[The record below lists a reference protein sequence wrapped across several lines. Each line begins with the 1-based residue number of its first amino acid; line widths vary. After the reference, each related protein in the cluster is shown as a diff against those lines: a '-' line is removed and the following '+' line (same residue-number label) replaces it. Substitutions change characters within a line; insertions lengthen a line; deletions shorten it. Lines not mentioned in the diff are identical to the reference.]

1 MSDKGG
7 WAALAARDEQGAEE
21 TPQGEFGRGWPVL
34 AAASVG
40 VGLGLSP
47 LPFYTIGV
55 FIPPLMREFA
65 PMGWAAGDI
74 LNALAIYTIGAFAAS
89 PFIGIMTERFGARRV
104 ALTSIITFSLAMM
117 ALSLN
122 TGSKSLYFF
131 LWIVLA
137 FAGAG
142 TLPITFTR
150 PVANWFQ
157 KNRGVALGIALIAT
171 GVFGALS
178 KFFAQFIV
186 ANEAFHFFAGSGWRS
201 AYVLL
206 GLLPLTIALP
216 LSWLSLRDVQD
227 LPARDAPILKWKLPI
242 LAISGVSTLIFL
254 SLVMQQVLPLVQA
267 NGLRLEYI
275 VAFAFGILAL
285 VPVGL
290 MLFLN
295 IETAPPKVS
304 QSGPIALPGETLAEA
319 LRTWRFWLLAVCFV
333 PISYAVGAIIPN
345 IERVLTSTGGIEMDE
360 AVGLATLTGLA
371 VLGGRIIGGIL
382 IDRFWAPM
390 IAFVFLASPAIAL
403 WLLAQPDLNAFT
415 ATIAILMIGFGAGV
429 EYDFMAYIVSKY
441 FGMKAFSAIYGAI
454 YGFFALGAGLGPTI
468 LTDIADGR
476 GIHVFGINTGL
487 FPGQD
492 WAFALTTAAVILVIS
507 TLPLLLLG
515 KYRYTD
521 DH

>member
-1 MSDKGG
+1 M
-7 WAALAARDEQGAEE
+7 A
-21 TPQGEFGRGWPVL
+21 TQGEFGRGWPVL
-34 AAASVG
+34 AAAAVG

-55 FIPPLMREFA
+55 FIPPLMQEFA
-65 PMGWAAGDI
+65 PLGWTAGDI
-74 LNALAIYTIGAFAAS
+74 LNALAIYTIGAFTAS
-89 PFIGIMTERFGARRV
+89 PIVGLLAERYGARKV
-104 ALTSIITFSLAMM
+104 AIVSIVTFSLAMM

-122 TGSKSLYFF
+122 TGSKGVYFF
-131 LWIVLA
+131 LWVILA

-157 KNRGVALGIALIAT
+157 ANRGVALGLALIAT
-171 GVFGALS
+171 GVFGALA

-186 ANEAFHFFAGSGWRS
+186 ANDAFHFVGGSGWRS

-216 LSWLSLRDVQD
+216 LSLLSLRDVND
-227 LPARDAPILKWKLPI
+227 ISAKEASVVRWKYPI
-242 LAISGVSTLIFL
+242 LAISLVSTLIFL
-254 SLVMQQVLPLVQA
+254 WFVMQQVIPLWQM
-267 NGLRLEYI
+267 NGPRLEYI
-275 VAFAFGILAL
+275 MAFGFAGLAL
-285 VPVGL
+285 IPVGL
-290 MLFLN
+290 MLALDIRMEPPVQN
-295 IETAPPKVS
+295 ETGS
-304 QSGPIALPGETLAEA
+304 IALPGQTLGQAVRE
-319 LRTWRFWLLAVCFV
+319 WRFWLLAACFV

-345 IERVLTSTGGIEMDE
+345 IERVLTASGGFEMNE

-403 WLLAQPDLNAFT
+403 WMLAQPDLSAGS

-429 EYDFMAYIVSKY
+429 EYDFMAYIISKY
-441 FGMKAFSAIYGAI
+441 FGMRSFSAIYGAI

-487 FPGQD
+487 LPGQD
-492 WAFALTTAAVILVIS
+492 WAFALTSAGIILVLS
-507 TLPLLLLG
+507 TVPLLFLG
-515 KYRYTD
+515 KYRYTGAE
-521 DH
+521 

>member
-1 MSDKGG
+1 MTDKGG
-7 WAALAARDEQGAEE
+7 WAALAEREKEGDAPDS
-21 TPQGEFGRGWPVL
+21 EFRRGWPVL

-55 FIPPLMREFA
+55 FIPPLMQEFA
-65 PMGWAAGDI
+65 PTGWSAGDI
-74 LNALAIYTIGAFAAS
+74 LNALAIYTIGAFSAS
-89 PFIGIMTERFGARRV
+89 PIIGIMTERFGARRV
-104 ALTSIITFSLAMM
+104 ALASIITFSLAMM
-117 ALSLN
+117 SLSLN

-186 ANEAFHFFAGSGWRS
+186 ANEAFHFFNGSGWRS

-216 LSWLSLRDVQD
+216 LSWLSLRDVGD
-227 LPARDAPILKWKLPI
+227 VPGRDAPVVKWKLPI

-267 NGLRLEYI
+267 NGLRLEYLM
-275 VAFAFGILAL
+275 AFAFAILAL
-285 VPVGL
+285 LPVSL
-290 MLFLN
+290 MVFLN
-295 IETAPPKVS
+295 IETLPPKVS
-304 QSGPIALPGETLAEA
+304 KSGPVVLPGQSLGEA
-319 LRTWRFWLLAVCFV
+319 LGTWRFWLLAVCFV

-345 IERVLTSTGGIEMDE
+345 IERVLTGSGGFTMDE

-382 IDRFWAPM
+382 IDRFWAPL
-390 IAFVFLASPAIAL
+390 IAFVFLASPALAL
-403 WLLAQPDLNAFT
+403 WLLAQPDLSAAS
-415 ATIAILMIGFGAGV
+415 ATVAILMIGFGAGV

-476 GIHVFGINTGL
+476 GIHVFGFNTGL
-487 FPGQD
+487 FPEQD

-507 TLPLLLLG
+507 TVPLLFLG

-521 DH
+521 GH

>member
-1 MSDKGG
+1 MAQDN
-7 WAALAARDEQGAEE
+7 
-21 TPQGEFGRGWPVL
+21 EFSRGWPVL

-55 FIPPLMREFA
+55 FIPPLMGEFA
-65 PMGWAAGDI
+65 PLGWTAGDI
-74 LNALAIYTIGAFAAS
+74 LNALALYTLGAFAAS
-89 PFIGIMTERFGARRV
+89 PIIGILAERFGARRV
-104 ALTSIITFSLAMM
+104 ALVSIVTFSLSMM

-122 TGSKSLYFF
+122 NGSKGMYYF
-131 LWIVLA
+131 LWIMLA
-137 FAGAG
+137 FGGAG

-171 GVFGALS
+171 GIFGALA
-178 KFFAQFIV
+178 KFFAQFVV
-186 ANEAFHFFAGSGWRS
+186 ANEAFHFMGGSGWRS

-216 LSWLSLRDVQD
+216 LAYLGLRDIND
-227 LPARDAPILKWKLPI
+227 LSAKDAPITKLKLPI
-242 LAISGVSTLIFL
+242 LGVSLVATLIFL
-254 SLVMQQVLPLVQA
+254 WMVMQQVIPLVGQ

-275 VAFAFGILAL
+275 MAFGFSALAL

-290 MLFLN
+290 MMVLD
-295 IETAPPKVS
+295 IQKEPPLAAA
-304 QSGPIALPGETLAEA
+304 SGPLELPGKSLKEA
-319 LRTWRFWLLAVCFV
+319 LSDWRFWLLAICFV

-345 IERVLTSTGGIEMDE
+345 IERVLTSSGGFEMNE

-371 VLGGRIIGGIL
+371 VLGGRIIGGVL

-390 IAFVFLASPAIAL
+390 IAFVFLASPAFAL
-403 WLLAQPDLNAFT
+403 WLLAQPELSAGS
-415 ATIAILMIGFGAGV
+415 ATVAILMIGFGAGV
-429 EYDFMAYIVSKY
+429 EYDFMAYIISKY

-476 GIHVFGINTGL
+476 GIHFFGINTGL

-492 WAFALTTAAVILVIS
+492 WAFALTSAAVILVVS

-515 KYRYTD
+515 KYRYKD
-521 DH
+521 LH

>member
-1 MSDKGG
+1 M
-7 WAALAARDEQGAEE
+7 GAE
-21 TPQGEFGRGWPVL
+21 GEFQRGWPVL

-65 PMGWAAGDI
+65 PMGWSAGDI
-74 LNALAIYTIGAFAAS
+74 LNALAIYTLGAFAAS
-89 PFIGIMTERFGARRV
+89 PLIGILAERYGARRV
-104 ALTSIITFSLAMM
+104 TLVSILTFSLAMM
-117 ALSLN
+117 ALALN
-122 TGSKSLYFF
+122 TGSKGLYFG
-131 LWIVLA
+131 LWVILA

-157 KNRGVALGIALIAT
+157 RNRGVALGIALIAT
-171 GVFGALS
+171 GVFGALA

-186 ANEAFHFFAGSGWRS
+186 ANEAFHFVAGSGWRS

-216 LSWLSLRDVQD
+216 LSWLSLRDIGD
-227 LPARDAPILKWKLPI
+227 LPAKDAPVVRWKLPI
-242 LAISGVSTLIFL
+242 LAVSAGSTVVFL
-254 SLVMQQVLPLVQA
+254 SVVMRQVIPLLEV
-267 NGLRLEYI
+267 NGPRLEYLM
-275 VAFAFGILAL
+275 AFGFSVLAL
-285 VPVGL
+285 VPVAL
-290 MLFLN
+290 MLLLD
-295 IETAPPKVS
+295 IRKEPPRVTR
-304 QSGPIALPGETLAEA
+304 SGDVELPGVTLPQAMA
-319 LRTWRFWLLAVCFV
+319 GWRFWVLAVCFV

-345 IERVLTSTGGIEMDE
+345 IERVLTASGGFGMDE

-371 VLGGRIIGGIL
+371 VLGGRIIGGLL

-390 IAFVFLASPAIAL
+390 IAFIFLASPAIAL
-403 WLLAQPDLNAFT
+403 WLLAQPDLT
-415 ATIAILMIGFGAGV
+415 AGSATVAILMIGFGAGV

-441 FGMKAFSAIYGAI
+441 FGMRSFSAIYGAI

-476 GIHVFGINTGL
+476 GIHVFGLDTGL
-487 FPGQD
+487 LPGKD

-515 KYRYTD
+515 KYRYPNLD
-521 DH
+521 QMDS